1 MKKSTQRQKKK
12 SSTAKKVLIG
22 FLAVRQLWQN
32 TGGFNGISQFGSSI
46 LGSKRCIR

>member
-22 FLAVRQLWQN
+22 FLAVGL
-32 TGGFNGISQFGSSI
+32 ISSI
-46 LGSKRCIR
+46 FGSKRCIR